1 MAGQAQEVETT
12 TTTMEEFEQD
22 TGLKSNDPA
31 ENAGG
36 EEEAGGLDRETTR
49 SVDEATGDDRSIEE
63 ITGELLSD
71 EGEYDNV
78 ALMEKRRE
86 REAEAAKEAAA
97 KEEEEEEE
105 EPPEGEE
112 KPPEATEDEEEEE
125 EEEAPPAEG
134 EEEEGA
140 AEGEEEEEEP
150 AGEPIGLDEAL
161 ADPEKAQ
168 AALDR
173 LLEAHPDLTVAYRAG
188 GEEVREPVSEIR
200 TKAAGYAGEGEV
212 TRRFQA
218 AKQSETAA
226 TAKLEKA
233 EQIKEQV
240 VETYSK
246 LLDDPK
252 RFVHDFV
259 VNSEEGYIRSLHQE
273 LTGVV
278 TQMDEDPSSFAVMRR
293 LGGMERILSQL
304 VSGGGQPDAG
314 GDHEPAEA
322 GSTTETA
329 AEETPDTGD
338 FGFVP
343 GRGYPQ
349 DQKTAALRT
358 LDVAART
365 AGIGQDEVDSVVIP
379 KWEQEGRRREVF
391 EVLSDVISERY
402 AETKKVE
409 TAKKPPKKETPRA
422 PARPPTGKRK
432 KPKSKARTA
441 SWDEIPD
448 RLVEGLEE
456 AEKAGS

>member
-22 TGLKSNDPA
+22 TGLKSNDPP
-31 ENAGG
+31 EGAGG
-36 EEEAGGLDRETTR
+36 EEGAGGLEREDTR
-49 SVDEATGDDRSIEE
+49 NVDEATGDDRSIEE
-63 ITGELLSD
+63 ITGDLLSD

-86 REAEAAKEAAA
+86 REAAAAEKAAA
-97 KEEEEEEE
+97 KEGEEEETPEGSE
-105 EPPEGEE
+105 EPPEG
-112 KPPEATEDEEEEE
+112 
-125 EEEAPPAEG
+125 AP
-134 EEEEGA
+134 
-140 AEGEEEEEEP
+140 EGEEEEEEP
-150 AGEPIGLDEAL
+150 EEGAPTEGEEEEETEEEEEPKGEPTGLDEAL

-173 LLEAHPDLTVAYRAG
+173 LLEAHPELTIPYSAN
-188 GEEVREPVSEIR
+188 GEEVREPLSEVR
-200 TKAAGYAGEGEV
+200 KKAAGYAGEGEV

-218 AKQSETAA
+218 AKQAETAA
-226 TAKLEKA
+226 QAKLQKA

-240 VETYSK
+240 VETYGK
-246 LLDDPK
+246 LLDEPK
-252 RFVHDFV
+252 RFVQDFV
-259 VNSEEGYIRSLHQE
+259 MNSDEEYIRSLHQE

-278 TQMDEDPSSFAVMRR
+278 TQMDEDPGTFGIRR
-293 LGGMERILSQL
+293 ELGGMKRILSQL
-304 VSGGGQPDAG
+304 VSGGGQPGAG
-314 GDHEPAEA
+314 GDHEPAGA
-322 GSTTETA
+322 GSTTETE

-358 LDVAART
+358 LDVAAKA
-365 AGIGQDEVDSVVIP
+365 AGIAQEEVDSVVIP
-379 KWEQEGRRREVF
+379 KWEQEGRRRPVF

-402 AETKKVE
+402 AETRKVE
-409 TAKKPPKKETPRA
+409 TAKKPPKKETPRGTSSN
-422 PARPPTGKRK
+422 PTGKRK

-441 SWDEIPD
+441 SWDDIPN